1 MKHIT
6 YELIQYLTYKQK
18 TDMFPVDNDTISIK
32 AILVNME
39 HLFFNYV
46 YVLKFAHYKES
57 RLETAEN
64 TLQL

>member
-1 MKHIT
+1 
-6 YELIQYLTYKQK
+6 
-18 TDMFPVDNDTISIK
+18 MFPVDNDTISIK

-39 HLFFNYV
+39 YLFFNYV

-64 TLQL
+64 TL